1 MLAWADEL
9 VEIKTICHCGKKAGM
24 VLRLD
29 ENGNPMS
36 SGDQVK
42 IGGNDIYVSVCRK
55 HIKLQQAQNISDV
68 SGTNL
73 SS

>member
-1 MLAWADEL
+1 
-9 VEIKTICHCGKKAGM
+9 M

-29 ENGNPMS
+29 ENGKPVRI
-36 SGDQVK
+36 GDQVK

-55 HIKLQQAQNISDV
+55 HFKQQQAENILDGG
-68 SGTNL
+68 GTNL

>member
-1 MLAWADEL
+1 
-9 VEIKTICHCGKKAGM
+9 M

-29 ENGNPMS
+29 ENGKPMS

-55 HIKLQQAQNISDV
+55 HFKKQQAGCISDG
-68 SGTNL
+68 SCTNL
-73 SS
+73 GS

>member
-1 MLAWADEL
+1 
-9 VEIKTICHCGKKAGM
+9 
-24 VLRLD
+24 
-29 ENGNPMS
+29 MS

-55 HIKLQQAQNISDV
+55 HFKKKQAGNILDG